1 MHYSVIAE
9 RLSVRLI
16 IMQSVSVFKYDIFS
30 GPPTVST
37 FTCVDL
43 SGNIG
48 GAVNVTVSWTLSG
61 GDSADSY
68 LISITTNAPQTP
80 YGGLLNITNPIVT
93 QHELTGFMIG
103 YEYNITVRG
112 ICGGQEGSESEPL
125 TITLQGK

>member
-16 IMQSVSVFKYDIFS
+16 IMQSVSVFKYDISS

-48 GAVNVTVSWTLSG
+48 GAVNITVSWTLSD

-80 YGGLLNITNPIVT
+80 YGGLLNITNASVT
-93 QHELTGFMIG
+93 EHELSGFMIG

-112 ICGGQEGSESEPL
+112 ICGGQEGRESEPL
-125 TITLQGK
+125 AITLQGK